1 MVIMKPNGNL
11 ETYYGEITI
20 EELERKYGKNSMI
33 LPVENVENPY
43 YTGYRS
49 DYEEE
54 RLKEEER
61 MKETYYKMFG
71 IDNIDNYNNYSF
83 LDKYNNY
90 SFNIDMSD
98 ICLKEKDGDIKS
110 ITVNKKKRLV
120 TVVFKDDDI
129 QIAKCDENDV
139 FDEYIGVLVC
149 IAQRQFSSK
158 TSMKKIINKFL
169 NTKKNK
175 KFNKEETEEIKK

>member
-1 MVIMKPNGNL
+1 MIIMKPDGNL
-11 ETYYGEITI
+11 ETYYDEMTI
-20 EELERKYGKNSMI
+20 R
-33 LPVENVENPY
+33 
-43 YTGYRS
+43 
-49 DYEEE
+49 
-54 RLKEEER
+54 
-61 MKETYYKMFG
+61 KMFG
-71 IDNIDNYNNYSF
+71 IDNYD
-83 LDKYNNY
+83 DT
-90 SFNIDMSD
+90 FNLNMSD
-98 ICLKEKDGDIKS
+98 ICLREKDGDIKS

>member
-1 MVIMKPNGNL
+1 MVIRKPDGNL
-11 ETYYGEITI
+11 ETYYGEMTI
-20 EELERKYGKNSMI
+20 EELERKYGKDSMI
-33 LPVENVENPY
+33 LPVKKVENPY
-43 YTGYRS
+43 YTDCRS

-61 MKETYYKMFG
+61 MKKTYYKMFG
-71 IDNIDNYNNYSF
+71 IDNYNNYSF
-83 LDKYNNY
+83 LDKYY
-90 SFNIDMSD
+90 SFNIDMND